1 MTTQIQWQQALCAF
15 QPGNGLLA
23 TPSWSDSTLALR
35 LDNISGRAQVMGQW
49 LLFDEVVATP
59 DAAIYGEGFQMLA
72 QSAGCWGSPEAVGR
86 CPDASVYRIS
96 ADQGYHTVHNLLLF
110 RQGEQ
115 WQLLA
120 FTRCERF
127 GGEFR
132 LYPDGRLQI
141 LLNGEQRTLPAG
153 GHWLSEPLLVLTGTD
168 RHALLA
174 ELARRIARHHT
185 PRLPAAAPT
194 GWCSWYHYY
203 ADVSAADIAEN
214 LQQMQQDFPELE
226 YVQIDDG
233 YQAAMGDWLIPSAR
247 FVGGLRPL
255 LAQIRQ
261 AGCEPAL
268 WVAPFIA
275 ETSSQI
281 LRDHPDWFVK
291 DETGAPLPAE
301 RVTYGGWRCT
311 PWYMLDG
318 THPEVQAHLRG
329 LFHHLRHELGI
340 RYFKLDANIWGAIHG
355 GHFADPD
362 ATRIQAYRRG
372 MAAII
377 EGAGDDAYLL
387 GCNAPLWPSLG
398 LVQGMRLADDI
409 ERKGPRIRQIARELF
424 YRSWQAGS
432 LWLLDPDC
440 LCLCDLPEQQA
451 SAAEYYFHLASL
463 LASGGVLLLGDKLAN
478 LDQAQRRTL
487 APLLARASTQHQP
500 ARFIGEGF
508 SRAILEEEG
517 ERLHFFFNW
526 ESSPVSVELSVAG
539 QEFFSGQPL
548 AAGSHRVEAYGALVV
563 KVE

>member
-1 MTTQIQWQQALCAF
+1 M
-15 QPGNGLLA
+15 
-23 TPSWSDSTLALR
+23 
-35 LDNISGRAQVMGQW
+35 
-49 LLFDEVVATP
+49 
-59 DAAIYGEGFQMLA
+59 
-72 QSAGCWGSPEAVGR
+72 
-86 CPDASVYRIS
+86 
-96 ADQGYHTVHNLLLF
+96 
-110 RQGEQ
+110 
-115 WQLLA
+115 
-120 FTRCERF
+120 
-127 GGEFR
+127 
-132 LYPDGRLQI
+132 
-141 LLNGEQRTLPAG
+141 
-153 GHWLSEPLLVLTGTD
+153 
-168 RHALLA
+168 
-174 ELARRIARHHT
+174 
-185 PRLPAAAPT
+185 
-194 GWCSWYHYY
+194 
-203 ADVSAADIAEN
+203 
-214 LQQMQQDFPELE
+214 
-226 YVQIDDG
+226 
-233 YQAAMGDWLIPSAR
+233 
-247 FVGGLRPL
+247 RPL

-340 RYFKLDANIWGAIHG
+340 RYFKLDANFWGAIHG

-500 ARFIGEGF
+500 ARFIDEGF

-517 ERLHFFFNW
+517 ECLHFFFNW
-526 ESSPVSVELSVAG
+526 EPSPVSVELSVAG

-548 AAGSHRVEAYGALVV
+548 VAGSHRVEAYGALVV